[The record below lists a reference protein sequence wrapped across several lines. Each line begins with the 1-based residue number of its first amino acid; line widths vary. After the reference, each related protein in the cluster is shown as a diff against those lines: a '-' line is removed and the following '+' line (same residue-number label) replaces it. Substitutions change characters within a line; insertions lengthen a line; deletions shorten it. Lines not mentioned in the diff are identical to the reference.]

1 MTLKKRI
8 EEISQQIATV
18 NEELNAKKGKMKQ
31 LRLLLAEL
39 KQEQIKQTGFKV
51 TRKALSEYVR
61 QVTNIDPDILLN
73 EMVELVK
80 NQIVLEDK
88 TSIPRYVSV
97 NDLTFIIEDKT
108 IVKVLP
114 ND

>member
-1 MTLKKRI
+1 MSLRNRI
-8 EEISQQIATV
+8 EEISQQIAAV
-18 NEELNAKKGKMKQ
+18 NEEMNAKKGKLKQ
-31 LRLLLAEL
+31 LRHLHAEL

-61 QVTNIDPDILLN
+61 IVTNIDTDILLN

-80 NQIVLEDK
+80 NQIVLDDK
-88 TSIPRYVSV
+88 TSIPKYVSV
-97 NDLTFIIEDKT
+97 NDLTFIIDDKT